1 MRSWSVVFAIAYF
14 TGSRISEVLSLKI
27 SAIQSNRIIIII
39 VVEAAPELEGI
50 STHSFRRSFA
60 TNLQKA
66 GRTAAEIGRL
76 LGGRLLGHRWDRGG
90 VRGMTARCVG

>member
-1 MRSWSVVFAIAYF
+1 MRSRSIVFAIAYL
-14 TGSRISEVLSLKI
+14 TNSRISEVLSLDI
-27 SAIQSNRIIIII
+27 STIQSDRIIIII
-39 VVEAAPELEGI
+39 VVEADPELERI

-76 LGGRLLGHRWDRGG
+76 LGGDCWGIDG
-90 VRGMTARCVG
+90 VGWGCLEG